1 MKFFPSFSFHKIQTV
16 VLIDIGSASV
26 SGAYARIDKIHNP
39 VLHYTAQVPIRS
51 RDKTGA
57 ADMKDM
63 ERALAELTKTLILR
77 GAPVLARAIG
87 KSSID
92 RILISI
98 AAPWQETHTRP
109 ERVNNP
115 SGFRFTRR
123 MMDDM
128 VKKITVP
135 PPGRTQTNKMVVAT
149 LLNGYEVTDPF
160 GKTAHS
166 AEIIALSSS
175 VTDEVAHAITA
186 VVRKTFHTDKIEL
199 TAFAPVAYVVLRDL
213 FPKEDNFLVMD
224 VTGEATDLALVRQGL
239 LVEVESISCGL
250 NLLRRAAIEAG
261 ITTVSSAKSLQTVN
275 EVALVDME
283 HNGTFTAHMRDARD
297 EWLRNLSKAFQA
309 LAVQYALPRMI
320 FLLADEEALGFLK
333 QVLND
338 GPGLQK
344 LWLSDQAL
352 PIFAIDPGQLAQ
364 HVTYRDDA
372 RGDTFLS
379 LLALY
384 TAHGYAASTTART
397 K

>member
-1 MKFFPSFSFHKIQTV
+1 MKFFPSFSFHKTQTV

-26 SGAYARIDKIHNP
+26 SGAYARIDKTHNP
-39 VLHYTAQVPIRS
+39 ILYYTARVPIRMRAKAS
-51 RDKTGA
+51 
-57 ADMKDM
+57 ADDM

-77 GAPVLARAIG
+77 GAPALARAVG
-87 KSSID
+87 KGNID

-98 AAPWQETHTRP
+98 AAPWQETHTLPKRI
-109 ERVNNP
+109 NNP
-115 SGFRFTRR
+115 AGFRFTRR
-123 MMDDM
+123 MMDAM

-149 LLNGYEVTDPF
+149 LLNGYEITDPF
-160 GKTAHS
+160 GKSAHS
-166 AEIIALSSS
+166 AEVIALSSS
-175 VTDEVAHAITA
+175 VTDEVARA
-186 VVRKTFHTDKIEL
+186 VIATVRKTFHTDQIEL

-239 LVEVESISCGL
+239 LVEVESIPCGL
-250 NLLRRAAIEAG
+250 NLLRLAAIEAG
-261 ITTVSSAKSLQTVN
+261 LDNRSPAKSLQTVD
-275 EVALVDME
+275 EVALIDME
-283 HNGTFTAHMRDARD
+283 HNSAFTSRMRSARD
-297 EWLRNLSKAFQA
+297 EWLNNLSKAFQA

-333 QVLND
+333 HVLND
-338 GPGLQK
+338 ESGLQK

-364 HVTYRDDA
+364 HVMYRGTA

-384 TAHGYAASTTART
+384 TTHGYAASTTTRT